1 MTPKGRASLAVLGA
15 AVLFGTSGTSKA
27 LLVPDALPI
36 SVASV
41 RLIVGAAGLVLFIRW
56 LGRTDQFKA
65 LLRRPII
72 WVMGAAVAGY
82 QGMFFIALGRTGIA
96 VGTLVCLGSAPLM
109 AGLLGWLVRE
119 GAPGWLWAGV
129 TAIAVTGLAMLTL
142 GSDIAP
148 DAVGILA
155 ALGAAASYAVY
166 TVFGARLARDGYD
179 SSVVMAAP
187 FAIAAVILLP
197 FLLAGGTWWV
207 SLDGVVMAIWLGLAA
222 TTGAYILFG
231 KGLIFLQPGHIATL
245 TLAEPVVATMLGVAV
260 LGEVISTRG
269 WIGCLLVIVA
279 LALLA
284 VIENR
289 RKGAK
294 VRA

>member
-15 AVLFGTSGTSKA
+15 AALFGTSGTSKA

-41 RLIVGAAGLVLFIRW
+41 RLVVGAAGLVLFIRW

-72 WVMGAAVAGY
+72 WLMGAAVAGY

-109 AGLLGWLVRE
+109 AGLLGWAVRE

-142 GSDIAP
+142 GSDQVP
-148 DAVGILA
+148 DPVGILA
-155 ALGAAASYAVY
+155 ALGAAASYAAY

-179 SSVVMAAP
+179 SSAVMAAP
-187 FAIAAVILLP
+187 FAIAAVLLLP
-197 FLLAGGTWWV
+197 FILSGGPWWV
-207 SLDGVVMAIWLGLAA
+207 SLDGVVMAVWLGLAA

-231 KGLIFLQPGHIATL
+231 KGLTLLQPGHIATL

-260 LGEVISTRG
+260 LGELISARG
-269 WIGCLLVIVA
+269 WIGCILVIVA
-279 LALLA
+279 LALLG
-284 VIENR
+284 VMENR

-294 VRA
+294 VGS